1 MKANTLICALALA
14 VGSINAAMARELVI
28 PQMATASTKTEVVA
42 NQDAVD
48 PAEYGVGADD
58 AEAESSA
65 PSAPAPAAGPAAT
78 ERKPSPTK
86 APAPEPKKD
95 IVAVEGGGRDK
106 DLPSVA
112 ADVARTRASEE
123 SVPVVSSYQD
133 VIVQPGVN
141 TIIPASISHLNRIVT
156 PFEKPIVQTT
166 SGAEIKTVE
175 NVIYVSTKD
184 ETPVTMYI
192 TPKDDESVAISL
204 TLAPRKVP
212 PIQANLIIGQPMSG
226 QTQASAGAG
235 GYGGVGSR
243 YSGQAKK
250 WEEGQPYEESI
261 KGIMRALA
269 LSKLPKG
276 YSIGKLGKFD
286 SLPSCSQGGLYYD
299 FSKSQVILG
308 HNFRVIVGV
317 ARNNS
322 SVPIMVEETACTHP
336 NIAAV
341 AAWPENMLEPGHQT
355 EVYIVTRVG
364 EAPAEESSRPSLLN

>member
-14 VGSINAAMARELVI
+14 VGSINAAMARDLVI
-28 PQMATASTKTEVVA
+28 PQMATASTKTEVVSSQ
-42 NQDAVD
+42 NEVD

-58 AEAESSA
+58 AGDESSA
-65 PSAPAPAAGPAAT
+65 PAAPVPPAAPAAT
-78 ERKPSPTK
+78 ERKPSPAK
-86 APAPEPKKD
+86 APAPEAKKD

-226 QTQASAGAG
+226 QTQISAGAG
-235 GYGGVGSR
+235 GYGGMGSR